1 MRQFQ
6 LQGSD
11 VDVIKSKHDLKTT
24 RESIKA
30 LLSNGTPNW
39 VKWPEDYKNFVAESF
54 QEDKELSDQ
63 QVSSYK
69 MEDQHVLTN
78 AVARKVNP
86 MGSREFILKLR
97 KNGVRCFTID
107 NGMPQT
113 VGLWAMKP
121 NSIRPIYVC
130 YIQIPAMYEWSLL
143 RLDEH
148 DLPAGERFR
157 GWRTVVSQLI
167 VKKILS
173 ENKAHEI
180 FGKPT
185 DSINGRRYRETL
197 FNLRNGIGHDGSEYG
212 EAD

>member
-6 LQGSD
+6 MQGSD
-11 VDVIKSKHDLKTT
+11 VDPIKSRHDVAATKDAV
-24 RESIKA
+24 KA
-30 LLSNGTPNW
+30 LLANGTPNW
-39 VKWPEDYKNFVAESF
+39 VKWPQDYKNFALESIQEEKEMSDEQVAG
-54 QEDKELSDQ
+54 
-63 QVSSYK
+63 YK

-86 MGSREFILKLR
+86 MGTRDFILKLR

-113 VGLWAMKP
+113 VGLWAMRP
-121 NSIRPIYVC
+121 NSIKPV
-130 YIQIPAMYEWSLL
+130 YIAYCQIPAMYEWSLL

-148 DLPAGERFR
+148 GLPAGERFR
-157 GWRTVVSQLI
+157 GFRTVLAQLI
-167 VKKILS
+167 VKKVLT
-173 ENKAHEI
+173 EKKAHEI

-197 FNLRNGIGHDGSEYG
+197 YNFRNGIGLTGDDYG
-212 EAD
+212 VE